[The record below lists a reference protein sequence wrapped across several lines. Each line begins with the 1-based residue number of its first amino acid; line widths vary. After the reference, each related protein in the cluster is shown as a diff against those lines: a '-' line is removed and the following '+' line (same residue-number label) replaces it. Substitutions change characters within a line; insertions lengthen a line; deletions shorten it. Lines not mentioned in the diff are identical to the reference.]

1 MADKDLK
8 LLQEQGDGSFLEK
21 DVTPVAGQFLG
32 FDGSKNPVSA
42 DTGFLNLDGGD
53 AIGGFAQVPVSP
65 VDGGDATSF

>member
-8 LLQEQGDGSFLEK
+8 FHQQQADGSFSE
-21 DVTPVAGQFLG
+21 VNITPVAGQALS
-32 FDGSKNPVSA
+32 FDASKDPVSA

-65 VDGGDATSF
+65 IDGGDATSF